1 MNEKIVKTEGKEL
14 ESVTPRH
21 PLTSFEEMDQIFERM
36 FDEFFPRGWLRPF
49 HLGRPWMP
57 ELAFETRAPRVNL
70 IDRDDDV
77 LVRAE
82 LPGVTKK
89 DLNVSLTEDTVTI
102 RAETGREEKAEEEN
116 YFRHEITHGAFSRT
130 LPLPCHVKGDEAKAH
145 FKDGVLELIL
155 PKAEKT
161 KRVTVKVE

>member
-89 DLNVSLTEDTVTI
+89 DLNVSLTEDT
-102 RAETGREEKAEEEN
+102 RDHSRGDWAGGKGGRGEL
-116 YFRHEITHGAFSRT
+116 
-130 LPLPCHVKGDEAKAH
+130 LPARDHARGVFPHLASALPCQG
-145 FKDGVLELIL
+145 
-155 PKAEKT
+155 
-161 KRVTVKVE
+161 R